1 MEYDLDFSPPIG
13 KRETINV
20 KLQELF
26 SVDKVDY
33 TRLYIADDPCGCQD
47 YLSRYELCAEDYLK
61 FAKCDFKSGTDDRSR
76 INAVTN
82 AKRAI
87 DCHCQI
93 DNILFSLRYNFKKEP
108 LDIIRRMT
116 AMYCDA
122 ESKKVLKSAP
132 KLALISAIDL
142 SPMMLISE
150 ARKLRHSV
158 EHTYVAPKPKDAK
171 RAIEVA
177 ELFIGTTHD
186 RRLDA
191 INFRISD
198 TKIEAA
204 NKYHRVL
211 GIEYNND
218 DDCSDPASL
227 RYTEFSDNDMKEWV
241 CELNPESMEYWLC
254 VRMSFLKKSDG
265 DFLNTF
271 IELLKLAQKDIPYD
285 RIKIRENDCL

>member
-1 MEYDLDFSPPIG
+1 MEYDFPLSPPIE

-20 KLQELF
+20 ELQELF
-26 SVDKVDY
+26 SVAKVDY
-33 TRLYIADDPCGCQD
+33 TRLYIADDLCGCQD
-47 YLSRYELCAEDYLK
+47 YLSRYELRAEDYLQ
-61 FAKCDFKSGTDDRSR
+61 FAKCDFRSGADARAR

-87 DCHCQI
+87 DCQI

-108 LDIIRRMT
+108 QKIVERMM
-116 AMYCDA
+116 AMYCDG
-122 ESKKVLKSAP
+122 ESKKTLKSAL
-132 KLALISAIDL
+132 KLALIASIDL
-142 SPMMLISE
+142 SPMVLISD

-158 EHTYVAPKPKDAK
+158 EHTYVVPKQRDVET
-171 RAIEVA
+171 AIEVA

-198 TKIEAA
+198 TKLEAT
-204 NKYHRVL
+204 NKYDRIL

-218 DDCSDPASL
+218 DDCSEPASL
-227 RYTEFSDNDMKEWV
+227 RYIELSGNDMKEWV
-241 CELNPESMEYWLC
+241 CELNPDSMEYWLC

-271 IELLKLAQKDIPYD
+271 IELLKLAKKDIPYD
-285 RIKIRENDCL
+285 RIKIKENNC